1 MIIDANK
8 KIQKINVFDE
18 MMNTQIGR
26 NWSYFQI
33 ILLAVNIFM
42 KVNTALWVGA
52 LKISLTTVSYIQEF
66 ILPRTQYRYS

>member
-1 MIIDANK
+1 
-8 KIQKINVFDE
+8 

-42 KVNTALWVGA
+42 KVNATLWVGA
-52 LKISLTTVSYIQEF
+52 LKISHNCLIY
-66 ILPRTQYRYS
+66 PRIYPSAYPVPL